1 MQNCLLLSKA
11 GDEFD
16 NKKCELIKL
25 KNVRSDDVW
34 QHIFHVRKTDKTT
47 SWLCWRIANVKKRK
61 KREVISLRKS
71 SQLIKNRSLKS
82 EVSYLTNHTKIWTR
96 PQNRLIA
103 LRQFRPLILEPWCG
117 RWSFWKGIKRAA
129 FQFKYKVHDNV
140 PWPEHYFCA
149 LFLTFRPLLTTPLCY
164 FFLFK
169 NSLSPPKNR

>member
-1 MQNCLLLSKA
+1 M
-11 GDEFD
+11 
-16 NKKCELIKL
+16 
-25 KNVRSDDVW
+25 RSDDVW

-61 KREVISLRKS
+61 RKKKGS
-71 SQLIKNRSLKS
+71 YIFQKKFAAHKEQKS
-82 EVSYLTNHTKIWTR
+82 EVCYLTNHTKIWTR

-117 RWSFWKGIKRAA
+117 RWSFWKDIKRAA
-129 FQFKYKVHDNV
+129 FQFKYEVHDNV

-164 FFLFK
+164 FFPF
-169 NSLSPPKNR
+169 